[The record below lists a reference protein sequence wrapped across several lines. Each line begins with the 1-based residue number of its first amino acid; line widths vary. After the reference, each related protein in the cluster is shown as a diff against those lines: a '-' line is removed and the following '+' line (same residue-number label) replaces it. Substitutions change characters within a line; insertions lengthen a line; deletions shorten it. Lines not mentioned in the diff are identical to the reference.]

1 MPDPIGIRQP
11 VSQGQTPAF
20 APAVLLCLMNI
31 TATASSV
38 GTLAHIGSPK
48 NRPPVVMVTRGPTS
62 ANIFLG
68 KKSRRMWRHY
78 HSFQSAFLYAN
89 AQIGEMILRANAA
102 RAEER
107 HKLWTVAHGV
117 RCVDGVSSF
126 ASRHVE

>member
-1 MPDPIGIRQP
+1 
-11 VSQGQTPAF
+11 
-20 APAVLLCLMNI
+20 
-31 TATASSV
+31 
-38 GTLAHIGSPK
+38 
-48 NRPPVVMVTRGPTS
+48 MVTRGPTS

-78 HSFQSAFLYAN
+78 HSFEFAFLYAN

-107 HKLWTVAHGV
+107 HKLWTVAHGA